1 MPIIVKFDYKAD
13 KDCILRIINKSVLHT
28 TKVTELEWGFHLY
41 SVALSES
48 LQHFGHHCESLHTPC
63 LT

>member
-13 KDCILRIINKSVLHT
+13 KDFILRIINKTVLHT

-41 SVALSES
+41 SVALSDS
-48 LQHFGHHCESLHTPC
+48 L
-63 LT
+63 